1 MTDEEVI
8 DELYRLLSDCVSGC
22 YPLRTEKQKERY
34 KEAVKIAAENL
45 ADKEGAE
52 EWPSVNIH

>member
-1 MTDEEVI
+1 MTNEEVI
-8 DELYRLLSDCVSGC
+8 DELYRLLSDCVNGC

-45 ADKEGAE
+45 ADKEGAG
-52 EWPSVNIH
+52 NDKLQ